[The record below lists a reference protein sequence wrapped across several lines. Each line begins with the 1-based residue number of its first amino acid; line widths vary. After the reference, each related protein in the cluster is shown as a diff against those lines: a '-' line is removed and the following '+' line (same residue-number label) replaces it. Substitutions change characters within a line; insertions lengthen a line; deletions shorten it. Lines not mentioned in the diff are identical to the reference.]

1 MEDNKNLAKMYG
13 FKAGYFFLA
22 AFANIVSII
31 ATKNYDLTMLG
42 VCLYFSPIGIENYM
56 KNIYNKPTKILRR
69 IGYILPLSILF
80 INMLIF
86 ILCSNIPT
94 YKFIIGTNYY
104 IGAIILVT
112 VPLIFIS
119 ILDVFL
125 YGFNSE
131 EIKAANDTK
140 RHLRESRAQNQE
152 LILKQEEELK
162 EEERQFKVK
171 RSKRKG

>member
-1 MEDNKNLAKMYG
+1 MT
-13 FKAGYFFLA
+13 
-22 AFANIVSII
+22 
-31 ATKNYDLTMLG
+31 TKNYDLTMLG
-42 VCLYFSPIGIENYM
+42 VMLYFSPIGIENYM
-56 KNIYNKPTKILRR
+56 KNVYNKPTKIFRR
-69 IGYILPLSILF
+69 IGYILPLSVLF
-80 INMLIF
+80 FNMLIF

-140 RHLRESRAQNQE
+140 RHLMENREQSNE

-162 EEERQFKVK
+162 EKERQFKVE